1 MLGPAN
7 SNSDQPIATFFS
19 YDTRDLCCQ
28 GMHKIGSDD
37 QKMNYVKMNFSS
49 RWKYEWK
56 SSD

>member
-7 SNSDQPIATFFS
+7 SNSDQSTATIFS
-19 YDTRDLCCQ
+19 HDTRDLCCQ

-37 QKMNYVKMNFSS
+37 QKMNYDKMNFSS

>member
-49 RWKYEWK
+49 RWKYE
-56 SSD
+56 